1 MPIQS
6 RRINVIIQAVIISD
20 RSFPGAVFYYF
31 FRRIFDKRQGVMKTY
46 ISISYSKGKE
56 MRQELET
63 ISSVLQ
69 SHGIIPFIFIDQFKF
84 TAAQEKEM
92 MQQAMLSIDECD
104 LLIAETTDK
113 AIGVG
118 IEAGY
123 AKAKGKK
130 VIYLRKKNAEHS
142 TTLSGISDFQIV
154 YEGLADL
161 KRQMVK
167 MISKFEN
174 AE

>member
-46 ISISYSKGKE
+46 ISISYRRGKE

-84 TAAQEKEM
+84 TAVQEKEM